1 MTVTQISTNAYGV
14 QLSKNVPTAV
24 YMGGVRTATK
34 AGVGHTGFEGFGV
47 ALTGSS
53 CWNLMQME
61 AAERR
66 SFLESIYGENGLG
79 LTTAR
84 LSIGA
89 CDYSAEV
96 YSYDDVPEDMALK
109 HFSIDR
115 DRAYILPVIREV
127 LEINPQLQIFASPW
141 SPPGWM
147 KTGGSIA
154 GGFMRRKY
162 LDVYADYFVK
172 YLKAYA
178 AEGIRIQAV
187 TVQNEV
193 EEDQKGLMTACIWHP
208 ELEAEFV
215 SILRRKLDAAGL
227 DTKIWILDHNFR
239 LWPRV
244 DWQLT
249 EYPALLE
256 DCDGV
261 AFHYYSGAVEATA
274 PLAEKYPQLPLHF
287 TEAGPRLYDNY
298 DTDWC
303 KWGIMI
309 AKVLSQGYRSFC
321 GWNLMLDESGG
332 PNVGPFFCGGLA
344 TRHSQTGEL
353 SYSGQYKALA
363 HIAPY
368 VRPESKIY
376 PLEMSN
382 NTAGMATYP
391 KMKGSAYGV
400 LVENENQTVLLLMN
414 PNSEKAQ
421 VQYRNGD
428 DWYYIELLPD
438 TLATVIFED

>member
-34 AGVGHTGFEGFGV
+34 ADTCHTGFEGFGV

-61 AAERR
+61 ASERR
-66 SFLESIYGENGLG
+66 SFLESIYGKNGLG

-127 LEINPQLQIFASPW
+127 LQINPQLQIFASPW

-172 YLKAYA
+172 YLQAYG
-178 AEGIRIQAV
+178 AEGIHIQAV
-187 TVQNEV
+187 TVQNEA

-215 SILRRKLDAAGL
+215 SVLRRKLDAAGL
-227 DTKIWILDHNFR
+227 NTKIWILDHNFR

-249 EYPALLE
+249 EYPALLK
-256 DCDGV
+256 DCDGI
-261 AFHYYSGAVEATA
+261 AFHYYSGAIEATR
-274 PLAEKYPQLPLHF
+274 PLAEKYPQIPMHF

-298 DTDWC
+298 STDWC

-309 AKVLSQGYRSFC
+309 SKVLAEGYRSFC

-344 TRHSQTGEL
+344 TRHSQTGEI